1 MIAPSSHS
9 RVAPIPARP
18 KPVREPVSVFVVDD
32 HHVVREGLIAIL
44 GREEDIRVV
53 GQAENAE
60 QALVSLSDA
69 DPDVVVVDYRLPGMD
84 GVGLCREIA
93 ERRMRARV
101 VVLSGFLDDDAV
113 HASMM
118 AGARAYVVKDVEAG
132 ELKRAIRAAARGET
146 VIDPKVTGRIVG
158 WAARADAPTLLG
170 ELRPSELQVLRLLCQ
185 GKSPKEIS
193 SMTKL
198 RPQTVKSYLR
208 EIYTKLGVGS
218 RAEAIAIAL
227 RRGIA

>member
-1 MIAPSSHS
+1 M
-9 RVAPIPARP
+9 PALP
-18 KPVREPVSVFVVDD
+18 AKKSQKVSVFVVDD
-32 HHVVREGLIAIL
+32 HHVVREGLVAIL
-44 GREEDIRVV
+44 DRESDIRVI
-53 GQAENAE
+53 GQAETAE
-60 QALVSLSDA
+60 QALDRLTDA

-118 AGARAYVVKDVEAG
+118 AGARAYIVKDVEAA
-132 ELKRAIRAAARGET
+132 ELKRAIRAAACGET
-146 VIDPKVTGRIVG
+146 MIDPKVTGRIVG
-158 WAARADAPTLLG
+158 WAARSDSPTLLG

-193 SMTKL
+193 AATKL